1 MVDEFV
7 ILHVWARP
15 PSPHLRHPQE
25 HPTLGLAENFSNT
38 KPLKSLPWYE
48 EKHYIRNTRS
58 RFHLRQCLLIG
69 ESLLPPSTSGPGLP
83 PVSKSLLPLAPTHH
97 RLLTAHDQSP

>member
-15 PSPHLRHPQE
+15 PFPHLRHPQE

-69 ESLLPPSTSGPGLP
+69 ESLL
-83 PVSKSLLPLAPTHH
+83 LPLHVWP
-97 RLLTAHDQSP
+97 RSSPLI